1 MVAIDVIHED
11 NHLLGIAK
19 PAGLLVQGDRTRDR
33 TALEMARAYVRERT
47 GKTGRVYLGL
57 VHRID
62 RPVSGVVLFARTSRA
77 ASRLSRA
84 FASGQAD
91 KRYLAVVFGRPHADG
106 GTLRVELVREGT
118 GARIVLPGT
127 PGAREAV
134 LEWRVL
140 ERQRARS
147 LVEVRPL
154 TGRHHQIRVML
165 AGEGIPV
172 EGDVRY
178 GAPEPLADRSI
189 ALHAAVL
196 RVPHPVGGET
206 VTLCA
211 RPPSAGPWRRFSAA
225 IRSYF
230 ATET

>member
-11 NHLLGIAK
+11 NHLLGVVK
-19 PAGLLVQGDRTRDR
+19 PAGLLVQGDRTRER
-33 TALEMARAYVRERT
+33 TVLDLARAYVRERT

-62 RPVSGVVLFARTSRA
+62 RPVSGVVLLARTSRA
-77 ASRLSRA
+77 ASRLARA
-84 FASGQAD
+84 FAHGRVD
-91 KRYLAVVFGRPHADG
+91 KRYLAVVFGRPPADG
-106 GTLRVELVREGT
+106 GTLRVHLVREGT
-118 GARIVLPGT
+118 GARIVLPT
-127 PGAREAV
+127 EPGAREA
-134 LEWRVL
+134 LLQWRVI
-140 ERQRARS
+140 ERRRARA

-165 AGEGIPV
+165 AGEDMPV

-189 ALHAAVL
+189 ALHAAWL
-196 RVPHPVGGET
+196 RVPHPVGGEP

-211 RPPSAGPWRRFSAA
+211 PPPSAGPWRRFS
-225 IRSYF
+225 R
-230 ATET
+230 ATRDWLATVS